1 MVIKVDFDL
10 TMSILAFNLFRLF
23 ALETDR
29 YKNSTSTKLYE
40 SILLNSAD
48 ITVDEKQIT
57 VALKKKR
64 MLPLCLEIMKKYQ
77 NQNYQWIGNK
87 KLIFTGATYS

>member
-29 YKNSTSTKLYE
+29 YRNNTSTKLYE
-40 SILLNSAD
+40 RILLNSAD
-48 ITVDEKQIT
+48 ITTNNDEI
-57 VALKKKR
+57 VVSLKKKR
-64 MLPLCLEIMKKYQ
+64 MLPLCLEIMQKHEDKKF
-77 NQNYQWIGNK
+77 QWLGNK
-87 KLIFTGATYS
+87 KLVFKGATYS